1 MMAATGKP
9 DTSNAAWEPN
19 EGTPVEEVFQQH
31 TLERGLPV
39 EFVGPQQVQPMPA
52 RFGGLETYPL
62 ALAGAAVQIAGRDD
76 KRKRLLLVC
85 DQDWQIARQ
94 ASDTHGAFIPSRTVL
109 TIEHVDPVYALATS
123 TAGTL
128 TVITE
133 SWAD

>member
-1 MMAATGKP
+1 MSSTGKP
-9 DTSNAAWEPN
+9 QHSNAGWEPN
-19 EGTPVEEVFQQH
+19 EGTPVAEVFQEH

-52 RFGGLETYPL
+52 RFGGLETYPIVT
-62 ALAGAAVQIAGRDD
+62 GSAVQVAGRDD
-76 KRKRLLLVC
+76 KRKRILLVC

-94 ASDTHGAFIPSRTVL
+94 ASDSHGAFIPSRTIL